1 MDTSFNT
8 IDINDNFEEE
18 IRLPDKVVKEQ
29 LTEHDTRS
37 DFDREMEE
45 AIYLSM
51 QEVREH
57 EINNEKYE
65 KEVIHKYHLQTTE
78 RRDKFHDLL
87 LTMNKLFKFDKDIKE
102 ISNIIEPIIEA
113 YCLDYIQLYELDEE
127 TYDRIFKVLGS
138 IRTNKSNID
147 HLKTIIIKVA
157 I

>member
-1 MDTSFNT
+1 MSFNT
-8 IDINDNFEEE
+8 TNINENDNFDDE
-18 IRLPDKVVKEQ
+18 IRLPDKVITER
-29 LTEHDTRS
+29 LTEQDTKN
-37 DFDREMEE
+37 DFDREIEK
-45 AIYLSM
+45 AIYLSI
-51 QEVREH
+51 QEAREQ

-65 KEVIHKYHLQTTE
+65 KEVIENYLSQTTE
-78 RRDKFHDLL
+78 RRDKFRDLL

-113 YCLDYIQLYELDEE
+113 YCSDYIQFYELDKE

-147 HLKTIIIKVA
+147 HLKTIIIKVV

>member
-8 IDINDNFEEE
+8 IDINDTYDEA

-45 AIYLSM
+45 AIYLSI

-65 KEVIHKYHLQTTE
+65 KEVINKYHLQTTE